1 MKYEEAIQKLEAI
14 VQKMEAGE
22 YGIDELTEQ
31 IKTAQELIKFCR
43 DKLTN
48 TDAEIKKILDKSE

>member
-31 IKTAQELIKFCR
+31 LKTAQELIKFCR
-43 DKLTN
+43 DKLTI